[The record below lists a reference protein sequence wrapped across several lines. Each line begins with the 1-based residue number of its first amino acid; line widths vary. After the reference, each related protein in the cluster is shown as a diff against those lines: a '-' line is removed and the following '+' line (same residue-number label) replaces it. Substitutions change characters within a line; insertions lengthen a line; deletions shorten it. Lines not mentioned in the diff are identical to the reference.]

1 MFDYLIP
8 RARRDFLALIFLM
21 KFMSEIE
28 IHAKEELLGRLL
40 LKGSDATYP
49 FKIIIT
55 RHSEGYNVAAE
66 IDILEG
72 TFDFSKGLS
81 ANTVRPAYTR
91 LMSLIDGA
99 TDFIAIGMVEKFVNE
114 IVDDKIKAQVLKS
127 HQEGWINFL

>member
-1 MFDYLIP
+1 
-8 RARRDFLALIFLM
+8 
-21 KFMSEIE
+21 MSENE
-28 IHAKEELLGRLL
+28 IYAKEELLGTLL

-55 RHSEGYNVAAE
+55 RHSDGYNVAAE

-72 TFDFSKGLS
+72 TFDFSKGLN
-81 ANTVRPAYTR
+81 AKTVKPAYTR

-99 TDFIAIGMVEKFVNE
+99 TDFIAIGMVEKFVHE
-114 IVDDKIKAQVLKS
+114 IEDTKIKAQVLKS